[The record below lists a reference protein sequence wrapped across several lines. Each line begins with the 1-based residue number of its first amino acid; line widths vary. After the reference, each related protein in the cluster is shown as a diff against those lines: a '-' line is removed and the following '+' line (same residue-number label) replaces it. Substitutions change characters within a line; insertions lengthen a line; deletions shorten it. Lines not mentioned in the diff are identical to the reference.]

1 MLVGARGSGKSTMVD
16 GIINYIMGVSFGDP
30 FRLTMVTFKEDEK
43 KYINQVNAMKLVCYN
58 CLKKNL

>member
-16 GIINYIMGVSFGDP
+16 GIINYIMGVSFVDP
-30 FRLTMVTFKEDEK
+30 FRLTIATLEDEEK
-43 KYINQVNAMKLVCYN
+43 KDINQVNAMKLFCYF